1 MILEKPYRSLSLF
14 VSALICT
21 LSISDAPAQVLD
33 ENAARAIEIYRHII
47 SINTSK
53 GHGKVPEMAEYL
65 SGQLKSTG
73 FPPEDI
79 HILPYENT
87 VALVVR
93 YRGDGSA
100 GRKPI
105 LFLAHM
111 DVIDASASD
120 WGYDPFQLMEDDVY
134 LKGRGTSDNKYGVMN
149 LTQSFMRLKS
159 DGFVPNR
166 DLLLVFSGDEETS
179 QGTTNML
186 VTDYYD
192 LIDAEF
198 ALNSDSGGGSLADD
212 GRALAYNFQSAEKT
226 YATFEISARNPGGH
240 SARPRSDNAIY
251 ELSEA
256 ILKIR
261 DHRFPAQSNAILSAS
276 LRAEGQQ
283 LGGELGAALMSFADD
298 PTDQDAIEIILRNE
312 DYDHVIS
319 TTCVATMLRGGEVE
333 NGLPQNATVTVNC
346 RIFPGTE
353 VDEIQQILIDII
365 DNEQLEILPL
375 DDYLASPASDPR
387 EDVTKAIAS
396 AVHQRYPG
404 VKLVP
409 AMSSGYTDAVYYRR
423 SGIPTWGVSSRF
435 IGPGGSN
442 AHGVNE
448 RIPKSTF
455 FDGLNHWIIII
466 RELAG
471 QN

>member
-1 MILEKPYRSLSLF
+1 MSLQKQYPTVLTLTTLLAGMLLVLN
-14 VSALICT
+14 VSSQELDQDSAKAL
-21 LSISDAPAQVLD
+21 
-33 ENAARAIEIYRHII
+33 NIYRNII
-47 SINTSK
+47 SINTSN

-65 SGQLKSTG
+65 AEQLISAG
-73 FPPEDI
+73 FNGNDI
-79 HILPYENT
+79 HILPFEDT
-87 VALVVR
+87 AALVVR
-93 YRGDGSA
+93 YRGDGSS
-100 GRKPI
+100 GEKPI

-111 DVIDASASD
+111 DVIDASPDD
-120 WGYDPFQLMEDDVY
+120 WGYEPFELKDDDQY
-134 LKGRGTSDNKYGVMN
+134 FMGRGTSDNKYGVMN
-149 LTQSFMRLKS
+149 LTQSFMRLKLS
-159 DGFVPNR
+159 GFVPTR
-166 DLLLVFSGDEETS
+166 DLVLVFSGDEETS

-186 VTDYYD
+186 VTKYRD
-192 LIDAEF
+192 LTDAEF
-198 ALNSDSGGGSLADD
+198 ALNSDSGGGSLSPD
-212 GRALAYNFQSAEKT
+212 GRALAYSFQSAEKT

-240 SARPRSDNAIY
+240 SARPRRDNAIY

-261 DHRFPAQSNAILSAS
+261 DHRFPVQSNAILSAS
-276 LRAEGQQ
+276 LRAEGKQ
-283 LGGELGAALMSFADD
+283 LGGDLGEALMAFADN
-298 PTDQDAIEIILRNE
+298 PTDKNAIDRILNEE

-353 VDEIQQILIDII
+353 VDEIQQTLREII
-365 DNEQLEILPL
+365 ANEQLEIAPL
-375 DDYLASPASDPR
+375 EDYLASPASEPR
-387 EDVTKAIAS
+387 EDVINAVAM

-404 VKLVP
+404 VDLVP

-435 IGPGGSN
+435 TGPGGSN

-448 RIPKSTF
+448 RISKATF
-455 FDGLNHWIIII
+455 FDGLDHWIIII

-471 QN
+471 RK